1 MGGIPLGQW
10 SGSDATSALRETIE
24 RLSSA
29 ADAQTR
35 EMVRM
40 TRWIMWLTVVMTV
53 GVAAQ
58 IAVGVLALSR

>member
-10 SGSDATSALRETIE
+10 SGSDATNALRETIE

-58 IAVGVLALSR
+58 IAIGVLALSR

>member
-1 MGGIPLGQW
+1 MGGIPLGRW
-10 SGSDATSALRETIE
+10 SGSDATNALRETIE

-40 TRWIMWLTVVMTV
+40 TRWIVWLTVVMTA
-53 GVAAQ
+53 GVATQ
-58 IAVGVLALSR
+58 IVIGLLALNR